1 MALHRIVSQ
10 RSFGFRVLHSCK
22 LSWTQREGD
31 EAARFADGALG
42 LYGIIIDKPWI
53 ELDRKVV

>member
-1 MALHRIVSQ
+1 MALNRIVLQ
-10 RSFGFRVLHSCK
+10 RSVALRVFHSCR
-22 LSWTQREGD
+22 LSWTHPEGD